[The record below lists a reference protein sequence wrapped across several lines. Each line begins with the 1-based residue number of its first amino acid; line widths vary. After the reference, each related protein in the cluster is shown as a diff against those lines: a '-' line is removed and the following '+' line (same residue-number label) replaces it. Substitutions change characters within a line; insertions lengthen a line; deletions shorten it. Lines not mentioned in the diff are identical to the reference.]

1 MSEEDGVRIAII
13 GPGGIGSTVA
23 FQLSQAGHDV
33 TVVGRQGGRRLEE
46 LKRNGAIV
54 REDGDS
60 AP

>member
-1 MSEEDGVRIAII
+1 VSIAII

-33 TVVGRQGGRRLEE
+33 TVVGRHGGRRLEE

-54 REDGDS
+54 RDDGDS